1 MADITLSSV
10 AGARTEKG
18 LAAQF
23 RAWWQKRADYRR
35 TLGEL
40 QSLDSRT
47 LADLGIAPADFRAI
61 ARRETFG
68 R

>member
-1 MADITLSSV
+1 MADITLNSV
-10 AGARTEKG
+10 AGASAGKS
-18 LAAQF
+18 LYAQF
-23 RAWWQKRADYRR
+23 RAWLQKRAEYQR

-40 QSLDSRT
+40 QSLDQRT

>member
-1 MADITLSSV
+1 MADVTLNSLT
-10 AGARTEKG
+10 GARSNQG
-18 LAAQF
+18 FGAQF

-35 TLGEL
+35 TLSEL
-40 QSLDSRT
+40 QSLDQRT
-47 LADLGIAPADFRAI
+47 LSDLGISPADFRTI